1 MILVAGEETE
11 GRFGMIDDV
20 VPAGHEGPPL
30 HYHPRFDEGFYLL
43 DGNLVFR
50 VGDEVREVGA
60 GEVALAPRT
69 VPHTF
74 VNRTDRDVRVL
85 MFVSPAGFERYFAEG
100 AALARPPDDDTVVVG
115 DRLVDE

>member
-1 MILVAGEETE
+1 MILVSGEQTE
-11 GRFGMIDDV
+11 ERFGMIDDV

-50 VGDEVREVGA
+50 VGDQVQEVRA
-60 GEVALAPRT
+60 GQVALAPRA

-74 VNRTDRDVRVL
+74 ANRTDRDVRVL

-100 AALARPPDDDTVVVG
+100 AANARPPDEETIVVG
-115 DRLVDE
+115 GRLADE